1 MDNEDVTFSDFLPT
15 IKDLGKGEWT
25 TMYVS
30 TGDAEGPAFY
40 SALIRED
47 QIEKALDDAS
57 WDILIGDGAPGLVTQ
72 YGNGD
77 EMTWYSRPTDEG
89 IEPFALSPL
98 SEINS
103 HGKIFMVPHCGI
115 SPLGEKE

>member
-57 WDILIGDGAPGLVTQ
+57 
-72 YGNGD
+72 
-77 EMTWYSRPTDEG
+77 
-89 IEPFALSPL
+89 
-98 SEINS
+98 
-103 HGKIFMVPHCGI
+103 
-115 SPLGEKE
+115 